1 MNIVTSANETN
12 LRGWTAAH
20 FAAMGRAGWP
30 QELHAW
36 KNHNNCKTKLD
47 EVVQRL
53 TCNHRDRIK
62 NQRAM
67 LLSSNLFLFSNSK
80 TTPDTVPWLP
90 YTQRDT

>member
-36 KNHNNCKTKLD
+36 KNQNNCKIKLD

-67 LLSSNLFLFSNSK
+67 PLISNHFFIFK
-80 TTPDTVPWLP
+80 QQD
-90 YTQRDT
+90 YA